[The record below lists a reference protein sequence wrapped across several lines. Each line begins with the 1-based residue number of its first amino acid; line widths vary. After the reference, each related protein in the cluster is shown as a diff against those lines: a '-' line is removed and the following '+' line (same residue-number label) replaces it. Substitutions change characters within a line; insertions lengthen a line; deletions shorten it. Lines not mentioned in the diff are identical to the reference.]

1 MPRRTDRRRTVAL
14 AATLVAA
21 VVAAVATG
29 AALAGE
35 TPRDE
40 AQAWRTAFDRRVQV
54 PLGERMIVVLAAPS
68 LADRVAETGRL
79 PSAREQRRLVSRAD
93 ALQRRLLATLRTRGI
108 RIERAQVFTRTLN
121 GCSAVL
127 SPRALAALQRSPG
140 VAGIYPVRA
149 VYPASLSSRAL
160 ARPELLGRHG
170 IALPG
175 FDGSGVIVAL
185 LDTGVDGDH
194 PALRGRVQAGVDL
207 VGDERAPSSGRA
219 RTAPALS
226 RRTARQGRDPGGPG
240 RAKRRDRCG
249 TRSAGAAGPD
259 LGWRKA
265 QDGELG
271 IVGSGDVLIAGLE
284 RAVDPDG
291 DGDVDDAA
299 DIALASVVEP
309 YASFPD
315 SPRPGRP
322 PGPWRSEPW
331 SSPRRGRR
339 RVGSGSFGTVGAPA
353 GAPAALAVGA
363 ATPAR
368 PSPPA
373 GLP

>member
-1 MPRRTDRRRTVAL
+1 M
-14 AATLVAA
+14 
-21 VVAAVATG
+21 
-29 AALAGE
+29 
-35 TPRDE
+35 
-40 AQAWRTAFDRRVQV
+40 
-54 PLGERMIVVLAAPS
+54 
-68 LADRVAETGRL
+68 
-79 PSAREQRRLVSRAD
+79 
-93 ALQRRLLATLRTRGI
+93 
-108 RIERAQVFTRTLN
+108 
-121 GCSAVL
+121 
-127 SPRALAALQRSPG
+127 
-140 VAGIYPVRA
+140 AGIYPVRA

-207 VGDERAPSSGRA
+207 VDDDARAEPGESPDGSG
-219 RTAPALS
+219 ALETHGT
-226 RRTARQGRDPGGPG
+226 RMAGILVGQGGPNG
-240 RAKRRDRCG
+240 VTGVAP
-249 TRSAGAAGPD
+249 GAQVLPVRI

-315 SPRPGRP
+315 SPEARAAAGALALGTLVVAPAGND
-322 PGPWRSEPW
+322 GP
-331 SSPRRGRR
+331 
-339 RVGSGSFGTVGAPA
+339 VGSGSFGTVGAPA

-363 ATPAR
+363 ADTRPAVAASRLAVSVAGETIFDDVGCSSAEWPRTVSKRFARWRSPGR
-368 PSPPA
+368 PSPSRHARPA
-373 GLP
+373 WSLTAACSETSSRRTGPAWWRARLR

>member
-1 MPRRTDRRRTVAL
+1 MPRRTDRRRVVAL
-14 AATLVAA
+14 AAAVLAA
-21 VVAAVATG
+21 VVTAVATG

-54 PLGERMIVVLAAPS
+54 QLGDRMIVVLAAPS

-79 PSAREQRRLVSRAD
+79 PSAGEQRRLVRRAD

-121 GCSAVL
+121 GFSAVL

-175 FDGSGVIVAL
+175 FDGSGVTVAL
-185 LDTGVDGDH
+185 LDTGVDGGH

-207 VGDERAPSSGRA
+207 VDGDTRAEPGKSPDGSG
-219 RTAPALS
+219 ALE
-226 RRTARQGRDPGGPG
+226 TH
-240 RAKRRDRCG
+240 G
-249 TRSAGAAGPD
+249 TRMAGI
-259 LGWRKA
+259 L
-265 QDGELG
+265 
-271 IVGSGDVLIAGLE
+271 VGQGLSLIH
-284 RAVDPDG
+284 
-291 DGDVDDAA
+291 
-299 DIALASVVEP
+299 I
-309 YASFPD
+309 
-315 SPRPGRP
+315 
-322 PGPWRSEPW
+322 
-331 SSPRRGRR
+331 
-339 RVGSGSFGTVGAPA
+339 
-353 GAPAALAVGA
+353 
-363 ATPAR
+363 
-368 PSPPA
+368 
-373 GLP
+373 